1 MLSDKLC
8 NCFSVVVDSNIP
20 ETGEQLERSIYSS
33 SCCFRH
39 CAGHELCVSPAGCQ
53 PRVSGALAAHCDSS
67 PVPTPTPCASAN
79 AAHSPRL
86 SVSLFALLLIGHLID
101 QRCRKRT
108 KVSWKQFL
116 LAGRRRESLDSCVN
130 ALL

>member
-1 MLSDKLC
+1 MFYWQCKCDTLNHPVSIC
-8 NCFSVVVDSNIP
+8 NCFSVGTDPNIP
-20 ETGEQLERSIYSS
+20 ETGEQLERSMYSS

-39 CAGHELCVSPAGCQ
+39 CAGHELCVTPAGCQ

-67 PVPTPTPCASAN
+67 PVPTPTPCASA
-79 AAHSPRL
+79 AAAASHRPRL

-108 KVSWKQFL
+108 KVSWK
-116 LAGRRRESLDSCVN
+116 
-130 ALL
+130 